1 MDKRSFIFGLGIGI
15 IFSVIII
22 WIVYGVSDIGYSQLT
37 DEEIEQKAREFGMEY
52 VSESVFETATENSSE
67 TVSYYP
73 PAHYEAETAETAAA
87 IENDNENITVSYDN
101 VLETQNAAEAETSVI
116 LDNNSEKTSENV
128 EKEMED
134 NFIEI
139 KINSG
144 SNAKKVSRI
153 LAEKGIIENAE
164 EYENYLIN
172 NKKTKSIKTGTFK
185 IPDGVDFEELTNI
198 IIRKP

>member
-116 LDNNSEKTSENV
+116 LDNNSEKTSESV
-128 EKEMED
+128 ENEVED
-134 NFIEI
+134 NFVEI

>member
-128 EKEMED
+128 ENEMED